1 MAFNDTIENLDNA
14 CLSAFGESATFHPQ
28 SGGSIAITGITAPS
42 PVEDTLYGATPGVVN
57 VYFFV
62 RYVDLS
68 PKPKRGD
75 IVTYGGA
82 SYDVADVLVDSGG
95 GATLKLRRNS

>member
-1 MAFNDTIENLDNA
+1 MPFIDSIEHLDNA
-14 CLSAFGESATFHPQ
+14 CLSAFGEAATLLPQ
-28 SGGSIAITGITAPS
+28 SGGSVAITGITAPS

-62 RYVDLS
+62 RYIDIS

-75 IVTYGGA
+75 MVTYGGA
-82 SYDVADVLVDSGG
+82 SYDIADVLVDSGG